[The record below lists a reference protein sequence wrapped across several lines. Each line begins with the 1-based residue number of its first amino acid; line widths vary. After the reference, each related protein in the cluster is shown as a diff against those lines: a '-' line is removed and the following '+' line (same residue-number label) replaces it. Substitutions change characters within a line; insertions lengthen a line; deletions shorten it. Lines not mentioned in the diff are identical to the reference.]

1 MRLERIVDLSA
12 PELADYTRLTDVALR
27 RVREP
32 AEGLYLAE
40 SPKVIERALGAG
52 HRPRS
57 VLLLEEWLPTV
68 EPLLA
73 GFPDVPVYL
82 GEPEQLER
90 LTGFHMHRG
99 ALASMHRPEPLD
111 PRELLEGSTRVVVLE
126 DLADHANVGSAF
138 RAVAA
143 LGADAVLLSPACA
156 DPLYRRAVRV
166 SMGAVLQVPWARLP
180 DWRAAGPMFR
190 DAGYELTAFALRD
203 DAEDL
208 ADFVDHVP
216 ERLALLFGSEGH
228 GLSRRALASAARSV
242 VIPMEHGVDSL
253 NVATAAALALW
264 AVRTADAERSTS
276 TAVPPMA
283 AAHGAERGVAVR
295 TADAERGGAHRAVDQ
310 EAAR

>member
-1 MRLERIVDLSA
+1 MRTTRIHDLA
-12 PELADYTRLTDVALR
+12 AAELADYTSLTDVALR

-40 SPKVIERALGAG
+40 SPKVIERALRAG

-57 VLLLEEWLPTV
+57 VLLLEEWLPRV

-73 GFPDVPVYL
+73 DHPDVPVYV
-82 GEPEQLER
+82 GESHQLEE
-90 LTGFHMHRG
+90 LTGFHLHRG
-99 ALASMHRPEPLD
+99 ALASMHRPAPRD
-111 PRELLEGSTRVVVLE
+111 PVELLRGARRVVVLE
-126 DLADHANVGSAF
+126 DLADHTNVGAIF
-138 RAVAA
+138 RSVAA

-180 DWRAAGPMFR
+180 EWPVAGPLFR
-190 DAGYELTAFALRD
+190 AEGYELTAFALRD

-208 ADFVDHVP
+208 ADYVEHLP
-216 ERLALLFGSEGH
+216 ERLALLFGSEGP

-264 AVRTADAERSTS
+264 AVRTADR
-276 TAVPPMA
+276 
-283 AAHGAERGVAVR
+283 RGS
-295 TADAERGGAHRAVDQ
+295 GGAPSPGVLP
-310 EAAR
+310 